1 MSKETSTE
9 KTIDLEF
16 LNSIIGNDNQFEKEL
31 YIIYKESAKSN
42 IEKLHKSIIEDDNN
56 AWYMA
61 SHAFKGAS
69 ASIGAFKLSRVLELA
84 QKSPKENRDKKN
96 EILNNIKD
104 EYQLVDDF
112 ITQRLEHLK

>member
-1 MSKETSTE
+1 MSKENNHDQP
-9 KTIDLEF
+9 IDLDF

-31 YIIYKESAKSN
+31 YLIYTESAKSN
-42 IEKLHKSIIEDDNN
+42 IEKLYRSIIEDDNN

-69 ASIGAFKLSRVLELA
+69 AAIGAFKLSKVLELA
-84 QKSPKENRDKKN
+84 QKNPKENRDKKN
-96 EILNNIKD
+96 EIFSNIKD